1 MRNITIWPAAILL
14 AALVPGVASAQTTRR
29 AIVLDDHSRLV
40 AVADPQR
47 SPEGLWVAYT
57 ATTVNAETDK
67 RNTDVWMVKW
77 DGTEQLQLTSS
88 PDNESSPRW
97 SPDGK
102 YLAFV
107 ASRGTEEEKK
117 KGSQIW
123 LLNRAG
129 GEAQKVSDIK
139 GGVSDIVWSP
149 DSTRIAF
156 VKSDDDPNDEP
167 EKKDGWKRKTP
178 PPIVIDRYSF
188 KRDRDGYLRR
198 LYDHIAVFDLATK
211 TAAVLTSG
219 DVDDASPAWSP
230 DGKQLAFRS
239 KRAHRDP
246 DLTANDDLWVI
257 EARAGAEARRLTS
270 TTESESGRP
279 AWSPDGQR
287 IAILLGDVDKY
298 GAYDMNKMIV
308 VPAAGLAAGQAPTV
322 FMPSLDRAVSNLQW
336 SPDGASVSFLLQDDR
351 TQQVA
356 TIPAASPSTRARKS
370 RARGAAPCGHS
381 VAETTVI
388 TPC

>member
-29 AIVLDDHSRLV
+29 AIALDDHSRLV

-167 EKKDGWKRKTP
+167 EKKDG
-178 PPIVIDRYSF
+178 
-188 KRDRDGYLRR
+188 
-198 LYDHIAVFDLATK
+198 
-211 TAAVLTSG
+211 
-219 DVDDASPAWSP
+219 
-230 DGKQLAFRS
+230 
-239 KRAHRDP
+239 
-246 DLTANDDLWVI
+246 
-257 EARAGAEARRLTS
+257 
-270 TTESESGRP
+270 
-279 AWSPDGQR
+279 
-287 IAILLGDVDKY
+287 
-298 GAYDMNKMIV
+298 
-308 VPAAGLAAGQAPTV
+308 
-322 FMPSLDRAVSNLQW
+322 
-336 SPDGASVSFLLQDDR
+336 
-351 TQQVA
+351 
-356 TIPAASPSTRARKS
+356 
-370 RARGAAPCGHS
+370 
-381 VAETTVI
+381 
-388 TPC
+388 